1 MMKLSRSSYYHEP
14 RREIEQTKRD
24 LELKEMIEKIQ
35 VRFPGYGY
43 RRLRHHL
50 LRKGIRVNSKRIRRV
65 VKKFELHTSFKK
77 AVRGKGQALGKKLLF
92 KNLIRGTKIT
102 SKNQVWATDI
112 TYIKLV
118 REYVYLAAI
127 IDVYTRKIV
136 GWAISREMSHKLCL
150 EALKIALA
158 KENPPRGVIH
168 HSDRGTQYSCEDYV
182 DFLNEHGF
190 KISMSR
196 LATPEDNA
204 FIESFFKTLKREEV
218 LQKKY
223 ETMKDV
229 VTQLP
234 NFIDEIYN
242 TERLHSALGYKPP
255 TEFEAEVMNLKPAK
269 RPVQKI
275 WGFAV

>member
-1 MMKLSRSSYYHEP
+1 MMKLSRSSYYHDP
-14 RREIEQTKRD
+14 RRELEQTKRD
-24 LELKEMIEKIQ
+24 LELKERIEKIQ
-35 VRFPGYGY
+35 TKFPGYGY

-50 LRKGIRVNSKRIRRV
+50 LREGIRVNAKRIRRV
-65 VKKFELHTSFKK
+65 VKKYELHTSFKL

-92 KNLIRGTKIT
+92 ENLVRGTKIR

-136 GWAISREMSHKLCL
+136 GWAISKEMSHKLCL
-150 EALKIALA
+150 EALKTAMR
-158 KENPPRGVIH
+158 KECPPRGVIH

-218 LQKKY
+218 FQKKY

-242 TERLHSALGYKPP
+242 NERLHSALGYKPP
-255 TEFEAEVMNLKPAK
+255 TEFEAEVMSLKPAK
-269 RPVQKI
+269 RPVQRI